1 MSGSAP
7 RLKVAI
13 VGGGIGGLV
22 PALALRERGI
32 RFELY
37 EQADEL
43 REIGAAVALS
53 PTARASCG
61 VSASATSS
69 RRRRSSRRR
78 W

>member
-32 RFELY
+32 RYELY
-37 EQADEL
+37 EQADEQ
-43 REIGAAVALS
+43 REIGAAVAL
-53 PTARASCG
+53 
-61 VSASATSS
+61 
-69 RRRRSSRRR
+69 
-78 W
+78 